1 MTQMLSLDAHP
12 EVVTPAAASA
22 NGAPPAPVFLAV
34 DANAGAHGA
43 TSADGA
49 ITLLPVYCL
58 GLCSTSPAV
67 AFNDKVHARMDA
79 DKFDALVAAAR
90 SAS

>member
-34 DANAGAHGA
+34 DANAIVWRGLTRTPRRKKPSPWPLNWRTWCLRRKWARGQHCRCW
-43 TSADGA
+43 TA
-49 ITLLPVYCL
+49 I
-58 GLCSTSPAV
+58 
-67 AFNDKVHARMDA
+67 
-79 DKFDALVAAAR
+79 
-90 SAS
+90 